1 MRRGILA
8 AVWLVGC
15 SSPDERPPP
24 PRAFQSHSPRAPRVD
39 PPTPAVKPPAPPAPP
54 VTPAPAPAPAK
65 VPTDCASAGTVTGI
79 EVRGGKLLACID
91 TNADS
96 HPDQC
101 VEWNRATGKV
111 LKFESVAE
119 VDNGPP
125 QPAPDKPDLDPDDP
139 RITQDTTSIE
149 VCPEDRICVKLMPKL
164 SDTATID
171 HVRADSAHHNIAIAI
186 SDGDGMNAH
195 LEFWDITT
203 GRMRTRTKVAN
214 LDAETNYAF
223 TLRSFGDAMISVATR
238 SNDQFALATLYGPDG
253 TRKAA
258 LAGGSRY
265 LDADQ
270 MFELAPGQLAVF
282 DQGAPSHPYNVYVH
296 NLANGATVAKFVVQ
310 MDDDNDDD
318 AIMMKIDKS
327 TLGVVQWSNELRIDV
342 LDTRNGSDRTFKAP
356 GC

>member
-8 AVWLVGC
+8 AVWLVAC
-15 SSPDERPPP
+15 SSPDEQPPP
-24 PRAFQSHSPRAPRVD
+24 PHAFQPHSPRAPHVD
-39 PPTPAVKPPAPPAPP
+39 PTPAVKPPAPPAPAP
-54 VTPAPAPAPAK
+54 PLVPTPPPPAQ
-65 VPTDCASAGTVTGI
+65 VPTDCASTGTVTGI
-79 EVRGGKLLACID
+79 EVRGAKLLACID

-111 LKFESVAE
+111 LKFEPVAE

-125 QPAPDKPDLDPDDP
+125 APAPDKPDLDPDDP
-139 RITQDTTSIE
+139 RITQDTNSIE
-149 VCPEDRICVKLMPKL
+149 VCPEDRVCVKLMPKL

-171 HVRADSAHHNIAIAI
+171 HVRADTAHHNIAIAI

-195 LEFWDITT
+195 LEFWDILS
-203 GRMRTRTKVAN
+203 GRMRTRAKVGN
-214 LDAETNYAF
+214 LEAETNYTF
-223 TLRSFGDAMISVATR
+223 TLRAFGDGLVSVATR
-238 SNDQFALATLYGPDG
+238 TGDLFSTATLYAPDG

-270 MFELAPGQLAVF
+270 MFELSPGQLAVF

-296 NLANGATVAKFVVQ
+296 NVATGGTVAKFVVQ

-327 TLGVVQWSNELRIDV
+327 TLGVVQWSKELRIDV

>member
-1 MRRGILA
+1 MRRGIVA

-15 SSPDERPPP
+15 ASPDEQPPP
-24 PRAFQSHSPRAPRVD
+24 PQAFQPHSPRAHVD
-39 PPTPAVKPPAPPAPP
+39 PLPAVKPPTQQVVPTPPPP
-54 VTPAPAPAPAK
+54 PPPPAK
-65 VPTDCASAGTVTGI
+65 VPSDCASPGTVTGI

-101 VEWNRATGKV
+101 IEWNRATGKV
-111 LKFESVAE
+111 LKFEPVAE
-119 VDNGPP
+119 VENGPP

-171 HVRADSAHHNIAIAI
+171 HVRADSTHHNIAVTI
-186 SDGDGMNAH
+186 SEGDGMNAR
-195 LEFWDITT
+195 LEFWDILT
-203 GRMRTRTKVAN
+203 GRLRTRSKVGN
-214 LDAETNYAF
+214 LEDETNYTF
-223 TLRSFGDAMISVATR
+223 TLRSFGDALISVATR
-238 SNDQFALATLYGPDG
+238 TDNQFSLATLYAADG
-253 TRKAA
+253 TRKAG

-270 MFELAPGQLAVF
+270 MFELTPGQLAVF

-296 NLANGATVAKFVVQ
+296 NLATGATIAKFVVQ

-318 AIMMKIDKS
+318 AIMMKVDKS

-342 LDTRNGSDRTFKAP
+342 LDTRTGSDRTFKAK